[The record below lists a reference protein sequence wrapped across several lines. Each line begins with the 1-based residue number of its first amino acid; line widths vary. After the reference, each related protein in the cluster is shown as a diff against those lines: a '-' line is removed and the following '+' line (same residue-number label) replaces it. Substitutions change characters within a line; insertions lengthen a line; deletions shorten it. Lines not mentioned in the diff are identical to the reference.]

1 MWNAV
6 IYGVFI
12 ENNLQFLTI
21 CTFNGYNV
29 TRSFRGSN
37 NNKNKGM
44 SIPVSLNRFILWEPL
59 YISMHYKT
67 KQRIQLNVIYR

>member
-1 MWNAV
+1 MLGFM
-6 IYGVFI
+6 GVFI

-29 TRSFRGSN
+29 TRSSHGSN

-44 SIPVSLNRFILWEPL
+44 SIPVSLNRFIL
-59 YISMHYKT
+59 
-67 KQRIQLNVIYR
+67 

>member
-44 SIPVSLNRFILWEPL
+44 SIPVSLNRFIL
-59 YISMHYKT
+59 
-67 KQRIQLNVIYR
+67 